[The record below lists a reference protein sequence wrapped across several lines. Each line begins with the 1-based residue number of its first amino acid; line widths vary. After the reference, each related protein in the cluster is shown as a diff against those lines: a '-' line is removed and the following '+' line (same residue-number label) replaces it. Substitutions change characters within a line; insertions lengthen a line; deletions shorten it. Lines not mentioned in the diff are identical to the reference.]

1 MPFLLFCF
9 LYQPNRETL
18 VKITK
23 TLSFL
28 KQLVR
33 AEQSALAQKGPSG
46 YIPRNCSLFAL
57 ESDRTKCAFR
67 LGLITTCFYK
77 FAISGCWSKD

>member
-57 ESDRTKCAFR
+57 ESDRTKCAA
-67 LGLITTCFYK
+67 LWKHPSGLTPFPNG
-77 FAISGCWSKD
+77 FVVPNS